1 MLEPNFVAATMLR
14 NANKFAE
21 AYYRALQPLCL
32 ETGLPPLAVDILL
45 FLANNPGRDTARDV
59 ATLRGL
65 AKSQVSQAVE
75 HLTDQGILRR
85 CPDREDRRVIHLSI
99 TEKGSPL
106 AEEARAIQA
115 GCGRAL
121 TAGLTPEEMDC
132 LRHIMEKV
140 MANTERLAGKETLE

>member
-1 MLEPNFVAATMLR
+1 MEASRLLRFSRQFERFYAARFVPLLERMGWNM
-14 NANKFAE
+14 AE
-21 AYYRALQPLCL
+21 
-32 ETGLPPLAVDILL
+32 VHVLL

-75 HLTDQGILRR
+75 RLTDQGVLSR
-85 CPDREDRRVIHLSI
+85 CPDEADRRIIHLAI
-99 TEKGSPL
+99 TRQGRPL
-106 AEEARAIQA
+106 VEEALAIQT

-140 MANTERLAGKETLE
+140 MANAERLAGKETLE

>member
-1 MLEPNFVAATMLR
+1 MEASRLLRFSRQFERFYAARFVPLLERMGWNM
-14 NANKFAE
+14 AE
-21 AYYRALQPLCL
+21 
-32 ETGLPPLAVDILL
+32 VHVLL

-121 TAGLTPEEMDC
+121 TEGLTPEETEL
-132 LRHIMEKV
+132 LRSILKKV
-140 MANTERLAGKETLE
+140 MDNVERLAGKETLE

>member
-1 MLEPNFVAATMLR
+1 MEASRLLRFSRQFERFYAARFVPLLERMGWNM
-14 NANKFAE
+14 AE
-21 AYYRALQPLCL
+21 
-32 ETGLPPLAVDILL
+32 VHVLL

-65 AKSQVSQAVE
+65 AKSQVSQAEE

-106 AEEARAIQA
+106 AEEARAMTGSLSA
-115 GCGRAL
+115 SWATAL
-121 TAGLTPEEMDC
+121 PC
-132 LRHIMEKV
+132 W
-140 MANTERLAGKETLE
+140 

>member
-1 MLEPNFVAATMLR
+1 MEASRLLRFSRQFERFYAARFVPLLERMGWNM
-14 NANKFAE
+14 AE
-21 AYYRALQPLCL
+21 
-32 ETGLPPLAVDILL
+32 VHVLL

-75 HLTDQGILRR
+75 RLTDQGVLSR
-85 CPDREDRRVIHLSI
+85 CPDEADRRIIHLAI
-99 TEKGSPL
+99 TRQGRPL
-106 AEEARAIQA
+106 VEEALAIQT